1 MVGFQPES
9 FQPVGWL
16 TSMLAWLT
24 APHTLRTGDRFIAL
38 LHAYGGSLA
47 TDGMHSVVHGWSQQ
61 GPQPYKLDDGTTI
74 YTESRSYCP
83 ILWLSGQSAAS
94 SSYTLIVEQGTL
106 LGHSS
111 RCLAAG
117 LTLGAR
123 ARPWNAI
130 RYIAFDFFKA
140 FPNRAQG
147 SSTIWRVHR
156 DMVAAARNWNR
167 SMTTH
172 KEVTYHRLIWK
183 QLMVDPVYRGA
194 SPVVGDIV
202 EHTPRTLEFFPP
214 WIPVEIWSIDSAKSH
229 QHFIAQARAV
239 FPRLRV
245 GSVIHLMDCFK
256 HQLNLFFMQFVASGD
271 VEVAWASWGS
281 APWTFVVRRAPLDW
295 GKVVGHRGSC
305 RTSPATAQLMHE
317 TVDRLAKQ
325 FAVERVLVDDM
336 HARLKRKCAGSG

>member
-1 MVGFQPES
+1 MHHGMHDFTR
-9 FQPVGWL
+9 VGWL
-16 TSMLAWLT
+16 TSLLAWLT
-24 APHTLRTGDRFIAL
+24 PPHTLRTGDRFIAL
-38 LHAYGGSLA
+38 LHGYGGSLA
-47 TDGMHSVVHGWSQQ
+47 TDGVRGVVHGWSQQ
-61 GPQPYKLDDGTTI
+61 GPQPYKLEDGTPI

-94 SSYTLIVEQGTL
+94 SSHALIVEQGTL

-117 LTLGAR
+117 LTLGKR

-130 RYIAFDFFKA
+130 TYIAFDFFRA
-140 FPNRAQG
+140 FPSAAQA
-147 SSTIWRVHR
+147 SSTLWRVHR
-156 DMVAAARNWNR
+156 NMVASAHSGNR
-167 SMTTH
+167 TTR
-172 KEVTYHRLIWK
+172 EVPYHRLIWK
-183 QLMVDPVYRGA
+183 QLMVDPVYLGA

-202 EHTPRTLEFFPP
+202 KQTPKTLKAFPP

-229 QHFIAQARAV
+229 QQFIAQARHV

-281 APWTFVVRRAPLDW
+281 APWTFVVRRAPLFYNL
-295 GKVVGHRGSC
+295 SNNN
-305 RTSPATAQLMHE
+305 
-317 TVDRLAKQ
+317 
-325 FAVERVLVDDM
+325 FASYIYL
-336 HARLKRKCAGSG
+336 